1 MSDDLIPKNDDAFN
15 KFQAQFVAAVAAN
28 PASYGVPAADVTQMQ
43 ADQVAWNT
51 AYPAHVK
58 AQEEARTA
66 AEKKNASRGKLEGD
80 VRGAAKK
87 VNGTPGVNN
96 ALRVS
101 AGMQPHATTRTPA
114 AVPSTKPIGRTE
126 PAAHYTIEIHIA
138 DELTPKRAAK
148 PAGARLC
155 QIWMHVGDPAPAD
168 PSGFA
173 FVRNVTRTSYLDVHP
188 AADAGKSVYYL
199 LRWENS
205 KGEPGPW
212 SDVVTAKVPL

>member
-15 KFQAQFVAAVAAN
+15 KLQAQFVGAVAAD
-28 PASYGVPAADVTQMQ
+28 AAGYGIPAADVTQMQ
-43 ADQVAWNT
+43 ADQTTWNT

-58 AQEEARTA
+58 AQEDAKTA
-66 AEKKNASRGKLEGD
+66 AEKKNAVRTKLETD
-80 VRGAAKK
+80 IRGAAKK
-87 VNGTPGVNN
+87 INGTPGVDN

-101 AGMQPHATTRTPA
+101 AGLKAHATTRTPV

-126 PAAHYTIEIHIA
+126 PDSHYTIALHIA
-138 DELTPKRAAK
+138 DELTPKRAAR

-155 QIWMHVGDPAPAD
+155 QVWMHVGDPAPAD
-168 PSGFA
+168 PTGFA
-173 FVRNVTRTSYLDVHP
+173 FVRNVTRTPYLDVHP